1 MENWLANHARVN
13 LWQDPEADGQLITR
27 PVRLTPPS
35 AAIHSARIGRT
46 YRHLPFEGWGHV
58 YQIGTTHPYWGN
70 LNIVRNRWIRG
81 TTLMSTY
88 RTNILVYGISGK
100 TFPLHLCYFT
110 KNDDGMIVIALPCQ
124 EIYDWIEHE
133 DVYLRLY
140 KGNEVDQPT
149 ESLPPVLAEHH
160 LVENDQHRAVIE
172 ARYNELKSQGHV
184 MVYVKGVPVFNF
196 DRDKMSKWDDVEFHL
211 DGRVRKHVSFRVGDL
226 TTFMS
231 ELDKCRKYLLHLGG
245 NNRYDFAD
253 DVEIHV
259 AFGDVG
265 RYYHLNQSKSLRQL
279 THADLS
285 IPTMRIQDYLA
296 SIPGANDSDELRV
309 HLIVRNDG
317 MAKPLTFNSDRIHEL
332 YKLPDE
338 KIIQAIT
345 GANSNVPEWR
355 AANLEMS
362 AVNRLIYSKFDSVTR
377 DLATE
382 AYGYNAASYYSA
394 NTPSKTTVTAQGT
407 VVQLPALLSKDSTV
421 YEYGADGTLLGHYLH
436 NGPVEY
442 VARNPECAMVEAI
455 VGKAGDRLSVNYNA
469 GDIKLDPK
477 HSYAFYLRVVL
488 SGDPSDEFIPAVEGQ
503 DYTIDDDGQ
512 LRWTIDNDRRHGV
525 IIDNSRHYFDSITV
539 HQNDGVFRIGVTDLI
554 GDKRL
559 PSFIPMESMELWLND
574 HPLVYGV
581 DYFVEWPT
589 AVVCAKR
596 YVVDGGLNK
605 LTVRARGVTGEFRKP
620 DHGFVTSGLL
630 SNNDMFDVKD
640 DKVVRIVS
648 GGRLIHRDDV
658 RFRDDTAI
666 GIAYVED
673 GQPYSI
679 DDPTIPLRNVI
690 STPVLEE
697 RDKSRELD
705 ERIESYLSVHIPTPP
720 PIENID
726 LESYYH
732 VFSPVLNSII
742 FDLIEGRLT
751 LTPDDETYRISDVQ
765 LDKIMLNYN
774 DLLDFDPAF
783 LGYDNRFVVV
793 HPHSSY
799 EILALTE
806 LQFALV
812 ERINHRYLNSSV
824 QLNKYL
830 KIGS

>member
-1 MENWLANHARVN
+1 MENWLANHARAN
-13 LWQDPEADGQLITR
+13 LWQDPEADGQLITK

-46 YRHLPFEGWGHV
+46 YQHLPFPGWGHV
-58 YQIGTTHPYWGN
+58 YQIGTTHPYFGN

-81 TTLMSTY
+81 TTLMTTY
-88 RTNILVYGISGK
+88 RTNVLVYGISGK

-110 KNDDGMIVIALPCQ
+110 RNDDGMIVIALPCQ

-140 KGNEVDQPT
+140 KGNEVNQP
-149 ESLPPVLAEHH
+149 EGELPTVMAEHH
-160 LVENDQHRAVIE
+160 QVLNDQHRAVIE
-172 ARYNELKSQGHV
+172 ARYRELKAIGHV
-184 MVYVKGVPVFNF
+184 MVYVKGIPTFNF
-196 DRDKMSKWDDVEFHL
+196 NRDKIAKWDDVEFHL

-231 ELDKCRKYLLHLGG
+231 ELDKCRKYLLHMGG
-245 NNRYDFAD
+245 KTRYDFAD
-253 DVEIHV
+253 DIEIHI
-259 AFGDVG
+259 AYGDVG
-265 RYYHLNQSKSLRQL
+265 RYYHLNQSMALRQI
-279 THADLS
+279 THGDIS
-285 IPTMRIQDYLA
+285 IPTLRLQDYLA
-296 SIPGANDSDELRV
+296 NIPGADDSDELHV
-309 HLIVRNDG
+309 HVVVRSDG
-317 MAKPLTFNSDRIHEL
+317 MAKPLTYNANRIHEL
-332 YKLPDE
+332 YKLPDA
-338 KIIQAIT
+338 KIIQALT

-355 AANLEMS
+355 ASNLEKS
-362 AVNRLIYSKFDSVTR
+362 AVNRLIYARYDDVTR

-382 AYGYNAASYYSA
+382 AYGYNAASYYAA
-394 NTPSKTTVTAQGT
+394 NTPTKTTITEHGTTAN
-407 VVQLPALLSKDSTV
+407 LPVLLSQDSTV
-421 YEYGADGTLLGHYLH
+421 YEYRADGTLIGYHLH
-436 NGPVEY
+436 NGPSEY
-442 VARNPECAMVEAI
+442 VARDSECAMVESI
-455 VGKAGDRLSVNYNA
+455 VGKAGDFLSVNYDA
-469 GDIKLDPK
+469 GDVMLDPR

-488 SGDPSDEFIPAVEGQ
+488 SGDPSDEFIPAVEGK
-503 DYTIDDDGQ
+503 DYTIDDSGQ
-512 LRWTIDNDRRHGV
+512 VRWTIDHDRRHGV
-525 IIDNSRHYFDSITV
+525 IIDNSRHYFNTITV
-539 HQNDGVFRIGVTDLI
+539 HQNAGVLRVGVTDLI
-554 GDKRL
+554 DDKRL

-589 AVVCAKR
+589 AVICAKR
-596 YVVDGGLNK
+596 YVNDGGSNK
-605 LTVRARGVTGEFRKP
+605 ISVRARGVTGEFRKP

-658 RFRDDTAI
+658 SFRDDTAV
-666 GIAYVED
+666 GIAHVAD

-679 DDPTIPLRNVI
+679 DDPTVPLRNII

-697 RDKSRELD
+697 RDKSRDLD
-705 ERIESYLSVHIPTPP
+705 ERIEAYLSVHIPTPP

-726 LESYYH
+726 LDSYYH
-732 VFSPVLNSII
+732 VFSPVLNSVI
-742 FDLIEGRLT
+742 FDMIEGRLT

-765 LDKIMLNYN
+765 LDKIMLDYN
-774 DLLDFDPAF
+774 DLLKFDPAF

-799 EILALTE
+799 EILGLTE
-806 LQFALV
+806 LQMALV
-812 ERINHRYLNSSV
+812 ERINHRYLNSYV

>member
-124 EIYDWIEHE
+124 EIYNWIEHE

-172 ARYNELKSQGHV
+172 TRYNELKSQGHV

-196 DRDKMSKWDDVEFHL
+196 DRDKMGKWDDVEFHL

-245 NNRYDFAD
+245 NSRYDFAD

-469 GDIKLDPK
+469 GDVKLDPK

-503 DYTIDDDGQ
+503 DYTVDDDGQ

-525 IIDNSRHYFDSITV
+525 IIDNSRHYFNSITV

-824 QLNKYL
+824 QL
-830 KIGS
+830 KIGRAHV

>member
-1 MENWLANHARVN
+1 MENWLANHARAN
-13 LWQDPEADGQLITR
+13 LWQDPEADGQLITK

-46 YRHLPFEGWGHV
+46 YQHLPFPGWGHV
-58 YQIGTTHPYWGN
+58 YQIGTTHPYFGN

-81 TTLMSTY
+81 TTLMTTY
-88 RTNILVYGISGK
+88 RTNVLVYGISGK

-110 KNDDGMIVIALPCQ
+110 RNDDGMIVIALPCQ

-140 KGNEVDQPT
+140 KGNEVNQP
-149 ESLPPVLAEHH
+149 EGELPTVMAEHH
-160 LVENDQHRAVIE
+160 QVLNDQHRAVIE
-172 ARYNELKSQGHV
+172 ARYRELKAIGHV
-184 MVYVKGVPVFNF
+184 MVYVKGIPTFNF
-196 DRDKMSKWDDVEFHL
+196 NRDNIAKWDDVEFHL

-231 ELDKCRKYLLHLGG
+231 ELDKCRKYLLHMGG
-245 NNRYDFAD
+245 KTRYDFAD
-253 DVEIHV
+253 DIEIHI
-259 AFGDVG
+259 AYGDVG
-265 RYYHLNQSKSLRQL
+265 RYYHLNQSMALRQI
-279 THADLS
+279 THGDIS
-285 IPTMRIQDYLA
+285 IPTLRLQDYLA
-296 SIPGANDSDELRV
+296 NIPGADDSDELHV
-309 HLIVRNDG
+309 HVVVRSDG
-317 MAKPLTFNSDRIHEL
+317 MAKPLTYNANRVHEL
-332 YKLPDE
+332 YKLPDA
-338 KIIQAIT
+338 KIIQALT

-355 AANLEMS
+355 ASNLEKS
-362 AVNRLIYSKFDSVTR
+362 AVNRLIYARYDDVTR

-382 AYGYNAASYYSA
+382 AYGYNAASYYAA
-394 NTPSKTTVTAQGT
+394 NTPTKTTITEHGT
-407 VVQLPALLSKDSTV
+407 TVNLPVLLSRDSTV
-421 YEYGADGTLLGHYLH
+421 YEYRADGTLIGYHLH
-436 NGPVEY
+436 NGPSEY
-442 VARNPECAMVEAI
+442 VARDPECAMVESI
-455 VGKAGDRLSVNYNA
+455 VGKAGDFLSVNYDA
-469 GDIKLDPK
+469 GDVVLDPR

-488 SGDPSDEFIPAVEGQ
+488 SGDPSDEFIPAVEGK
-503 DYTIDDDGQ
+503 DYTIDDSGQ
-512 LRWTIDNDRRHGV
+512 VRWTIDHDRRHGV
-525 IIDNSRHYFDSITV
+525 IIDNSRHYFNTITV
-539 HQNDGVFRIGVTDLI
+539 HQNAGVLRVGVTDLI
-554 GDKRL
+554 DDKRL

-589 AVVCAKR
+589 AVICAKR
-596 YVVDGGLNK
+596 YVNDGGSNK
-605 LTVRARGVTGEFRKP
+605 ISVRARGVTGEFRKP

-658 RFRDDTAI
+658 SFRDDTAV
-666 GIAYVED
+666 GIAHVAD

-679 DDPTIPLRNVI
+679 DDPTVPLRNII

-697 RDKSRELD
+697 RDKSRDLD
-705 ERIESYLSVHIPTPP
+705 ERIEAYLSVHIPTPP

-726 LESYYH
+726 LDSYYH
-732 VFSPVLNSII
+732 VFSPVLNSVI
-742 FDLIEGRLT
+742 FDMIEGRLT

-765 LDKIMLNYN
+765 LDKIMLDYN
-774 DLLDFDPAF
+774 DLLKFDPAF
-783 LGYDNRFVVV
+783 LGYDKRFVVV

-799 EILALTE
+799 EILGLTE
-806 LQFALV
+806 LQMALV
-812 ERINHRYLNSSV
+812 ERINHRYLNSYV

>member
-124 EIYDWIEHE
+124 EIYNWIEHE

-172 ARYNELKSQGHV
+172 TRYNELKSQGHV

-196 DRDKMSKWDDVEFHL
+196 DRDKMGKWDDVEFHL

-245 NNRYDFAD
+245 NSRYDFAD

-469 GDIKLDPK
+469 GDVKLDPK

-503 DYTIDDDGQ
+503 DYTVDDDGQ

-525 IIDNSRHYFDSITV
+525 IIDNSRHYFNSITV